1 MIRRPLFIV
10 GFVLIVLLAAV
21 GVALAADSPE
31 RAVHR
36 YFTATYDGWR
46 AYRDLRIE
54 VRARS
59 WDRATVRVVARFQE
73 DPDYGPIPDDDTWYE
88 YVNELEVVRQ
98 GGRWLPTRGTIKAD
112 GSTFNV
118 FNAYW
123 VASDPARER
132 VRAAPSAACPCTEFL
147 KPVEGVW

>member
-1 MIRRPLFIV
+1 MKRHIV
-10 GFVLIVLLAAV
+10 LGVGVVLIVLVAAA
-21 GVALAADSPE
+21 GVALAADSPA

-36 YFTATYDGWR
+36 HFTATYDGWR

-59 WDRATVRVVARFQE
+59 WDRAVVRVVARFQE

-88 YVNELEVVRQ
+88 YSNELEVIRQ
-98 GGRWLPTRGTIKAD
+98 GVRWLPTRGTIKDD

-123 VASDPARER
+123 VASDPDRER
-132 VRAAPSAACPCTEFL
+132 ARAASIVCPCTEFL
-147 KPVEGVW
+147 KPTEGVW